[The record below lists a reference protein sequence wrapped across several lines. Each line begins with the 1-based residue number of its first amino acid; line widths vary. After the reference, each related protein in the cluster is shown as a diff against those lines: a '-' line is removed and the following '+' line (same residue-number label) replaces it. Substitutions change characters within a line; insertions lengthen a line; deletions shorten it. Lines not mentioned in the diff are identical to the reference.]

1 MERGI
6 DNTTGIKEAI
16 SKGDVEYVNTV
27 VEK

>member
-6 DNTTGIKEAI
+6 DNTTGIKESI